1 MTHLLRTAAALLM
14 VTCSGP
20 LPASGQTS
28 SSSSGTPLFA
38 ADVEVERTV
47 VDSTGTVLERLP
59 KLRYRLSQRER
70 SGDVLT
76 EIQFQSTTPF
86 PGRGPLQDP
95 TAGYRVVMSERH
107 GMQVLDPQGRP
118 VSGPATLPP
127 PGPAPTAP
135 ATAGTTRSGS
145 SRAEPVAPQ
154 AAAANSAR
162 PGPEHAPAIG
172 RGSGQP
178 APELAL
184 PRAAAER
191 RRALQARYGSPAGR
205 QQDRERFVRAE
216 GELTEE
222 LVVDASTALPLEVN
236 TRHQGRLVYRS
247 SLSYGTLAD
256 GRYYRR
262 VQRDESPTD
271 PSNPDST
278 RHVITT
284 SLTPVAGGGR

>member
-1 MTHLLRTAAALLM
+1 MTHLLRIAAALLM

-20 LPASGQTS
+20 LPALGQTS
-28 SSSSGTPLFA
+28 PSSPDAPLFA
-38 ADVEVERTV
+38 ADVEVERMV
-47 VDSTGTVLERLP
+47 VDSTGTVLERMP

-76 EIQFQSTTPF
+76 EIQFQATTPF

-95 TAGYRVVMSERH
+95 ASGYRVVMSERH

-118 VSGPATLPP
+118 V
-127 PGPAPTAP
+127 PGPAALAQTGPAQTAP
-135 ATAGTTRSGS
+135 PSTGPGRSVPAGPGATGATRSAPENTSGTT
-145 SRAEPVAPQ
+145 A
-154 AAAANSAR
+154 
-162 PGPEHAPAIG
+162 

-178 APELAL
+178 APELTL
-184 PRAAAER
+184 PRSATER
-191 RRALQARYGSPAGR
+191 RRALQAQYGSPAGR

-216 GELTEE
+216 GEVTEE
-222 LVVDASTALPLEVN
+222 LLVDPSTALPLEVN
-236 TRHQGRLVYRS
+236 TRHRGRLVYRS
-247 SLSYGTLAD
+247 SLSYGVLAD

-271 PSNPDST
+271 PANPEST

-284 SLTPVAGGGR
+284 SLTPVGGGGQ